1 MTIHAYTETANYKTY
16 PAYINVS
23 ENRFV
28 PGQVLVTVR
37 NREFTAPSV
46 IGLDREQLQ
55 ALADAINAYL
65 GTSHDIKRAVDRFLG
80 WKLPADFYPDAGISF
95 DRSYAEKWGMPSG
108 TNLFH
113 AGQAQAMFEYALKVT
128 K

>member
-1 MTIHAYTETANYKTY
+1 MTIHAYTETDNYRTY

-37 NREFTAPSV
+37 NREFSTPSV

-55 ALADAINAYL
+55 ALRDDLDACL
-65 GTSHDIKRAVDRFLG
+65 K
-80 WKLPADFYPDAGISF
+80 
-95 DRSYAEKWGMPSG
+95 
-108 TNLFH
+108 
-113 AGQAQAMFEYALKVT
+113 GQP
-128 K
+128 